1 MRKFLK
7 GEGSK
12 GLTPPDICLESWIER
27 KWVREGGGGEKGGG
41 IVTLPPRDQLVS
53 APNPFKID
61 CREDQERAH
70 IS

>member
-41 IVTLPPRDQLVS
+41 DCDPPTKRPIGVCSQ
-53 APNPFKID
+53 PF
-61 CREDQERAH
+61 
-70 IS
+70 